1 MEKIERQTEEAS
13 YLGLPFNFLNQTLK
27 AILRCLGILRHDPPT
42 VTKTSSD
49 SAPLNQ
55 PLQEEEED
63 VVMEDNVVVATMGS
77 KNGIIITSRGSKVKA
92 KKKDKEKVSSGRP
105 GQHH

>member
-13 YLGLPFNFLNQTLK
+13 YLGLPFHFLNQTLK

-42 VTKTSSD
+42 FTKTSSD

-55 PLQEEEED
+55 PEEED

-77 KNGIIITSRGSKVKA
+77 KNGIIITSRGTKVKA
-92 KKKDKEKVSSGRP
+92 KRKDKEKVSSGRP

>member
-13 YLGLPFNFLNQTLK
+13 YLGLPFHFLNQTLK
-27 AILRCLGILRHDPPT
+27 AILRCLGILHHDPPT

-55 PLQEEEED
+55 P
-63 VVMEDNVVVATMGS
+63 
-77 KNGIIITSRGSKVKA
+77 
-92 KKKDKEKVSSGRP
+92 VSFSSNIYIKIQDRYIG
-105 GQHH
+105 

>member
-55 PLQEEEED
+55 PVSFSSNIYIKIQ
-63 VVMEDNVVVATMGS
+63 
-77 KNGIIITSRGSKVKA
+77 
-92 KKKDKEKVSSGRP
+92 DKYIG
-105 GQHH
+105 